1 MDLSEFKVGS
11 EFSYS
16 FSFSQDD
23 VLTFVN
29 ASGDFNPIHLDDE
42 FAKTTIFKKKIV
54 HGFLGGS
61 VFSKVFGTLFP
72 GSGTIYIKQSMTF
85 YKPMFV
91 DQGYVAK
98 FKVIEIDSKKNKA
111 LVSTE
116 IYDNENCL
124 IIGGEALIKYPI
136 IV

>member
-23 VLTFVN
+23 VLTFAN

-98 FKVIEIDSKKNKA
+98 FKVIEIDSIKNKA

>member
-23 VLTFVN
+23 VLTFAN

-42 FAKTTIFKKKIV
+42 FAKTTIFTKKIV

-98 FKVIEIDSKKNKA
+98 FKVIEIDSIKNKA

>member
-23 VLTFVN
+23 VLTFAN

>member
-23 VLTFVN
+23 VLTFAN

-72 GSGTIYIKQSMTF
+72 GIGTIYIKQSMTF

-98 FKVIEIDSKKNKA
+98 FKVIEIDSIKNKA
-111 LVSTE
+111 LVSTK

>member
-23 VLTFVN
+23 VLTFAN

-42 FAKTTIFKKKIV
+42 FDKTTIFKKKIV

-91 DQGYVAK
+91 DQGYGAK

>member
-1 MDLSEFKVGS
+1 MDLSGFKVSS

-23 VLTFVN
+23 VLTFAN

-98 FKVIEIDSKKNKA
+98 FKVIEIDSIKNKA

>member
-23 VLTFVN
+23 VLTFAN

-98 FKVIEIDSKKNKA
+98 FKVIEIDSKK
-111 LVSTE
+111 
-116 IYDNENCL
+116 
-124 IIGGEALIKYPI
+124 IKL
-136 IV
+136 